1 MHIREDILAML
12 GLGRDDPVL
21 RLFNIKEER
30 EYSVVVNTGRGTMSL
45 DSVSLVVLLDNEL
58 KKVGSNSSHLM
69 VRGINAHEVS
79 LHPQGGQRPA

>member
-30 EYSVVVNTGRGTMSL
+30 EYSVIVNTGRGTMSL

-58 KKVGSNSSHLM
+58 QKSM
-69 VRGINAHEVS
+69 VKFEPSDGE
-79 LHPQGGQRPA
+79 GD

>member
-21 RLFNIKEER
+21 RLFNIKEEC
-30 EYSVVVNTGRGTMSL
+30 EYSVIVNTSRCAMSL

-58 KKVGSNSSHLM
+58 QKSRVKFESSD
-69 VRGINAHEVS
+69 GE
-79 LHPQGGQRPA
+79 GD